1 MSEEVKN
8 APKVVPKAM
17 VLALVINGVAAW
29 VFLIALLYTM
39 GSLDD
44 ALNTPYG
51 YPITQIFFELA
62 GGSPAGTNAL
72 MSFQIMTGFLS
83 LFGTMAS
90 VSRLIWAFARDK
102 GLPYSD
108 FWAYVSPTFKIPVRA
123 LFLAV
128 GIAFVISFIQIG
140 STTAFNAVL
149 SLSSL
154 TLYISYMVP
163 IIFLVIR
170 KIRAP
175 HSIPFGPWRIWGPMW
190 VGLCVNIFGIIYGL
204 YIIAFLPFP
213 STLPV
218 TFVNMNYGGVV
229 VGVVMLFALLDYVTF
244 GRKRWLG
251 PAKKLA
257 ED

>member
-29 VFLIALLYTM
+29 FFLIALLYFM

-44 ALNTPYG
+44 ALNTSYG
-51 YPITQIFFELA
+51 YPITQVFFELA

-102 GLPYSD
+102 GLPFSD

-128 GIAFVISFIQIG
+128 GIAFIVSFIQIG

-163 IIFLVIR
+163 IIFLIIKKVQ
-170 KIRAP
+170 AP
-175 HSIPFGPWRIWGPMW
+175 DSIPYGPWQIWGPRW
-190 VGLCVNIFGIIYGL
+190 VGLSVNIFGVIYGL

-213 STLPV
+213 STVPV
-218 TFVNMNYGGVV
+218 TWVNMNYGGIV
-229 VGVVMLFALLDYVTF
+229 VGVVMIFALCDYITF